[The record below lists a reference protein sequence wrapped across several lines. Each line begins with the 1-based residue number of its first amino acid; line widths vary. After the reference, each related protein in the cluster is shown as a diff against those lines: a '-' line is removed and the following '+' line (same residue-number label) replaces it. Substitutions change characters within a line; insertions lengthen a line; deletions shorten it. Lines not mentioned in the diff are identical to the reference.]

1 MVCMIPNCFQVLRER
16 EIEKAVG
23 PQKLNMFQRLSL
35 EQVASIDAELR
46 ICPFPDCGMIF
57 SLNERKKKKLEA
69 EFLILCQGG

>member
-1 MVCMIPNCFQVLRER
+1 MVCMIPNCSQVIRDR

-57 SLNERKKKKLEA
+57 SLNENINKMLKA
-69 EFLILCQGG
+69 EFARCQGG